1 MTKPEYDDWASNGN
15 NDNPAPCVRRIPANA
30 PVLQTLFYGKYFCG
44 TRGGESFENVIRPS
58 VDGKCPTDTSACGD
72 KTSPENTVC
81 YANLDDC
88 PITSI
93 EFTASPPS
101 GSGYAILSTG
111 VEAISLVYS
120 KTQADSLPITKTR
133 VEDLPC
139 ADPSVVSVLR
149 E

>member
-1 MTKPEYDDWASNGN
+1 VK
-15 NDNPAPCVRRIPANA
+15 
-30 PVLQTLFYGKYFCG
+30 
-44 TRGGESFENVIRPS
+44 GE
-58 VDGKCPTDTSACGD
+58 CPTGTSACSD

-81 YANLDDC
+81 YANADDC

-133 VEDLPC
+133 VEDKPC
-139 ADPSVVSVLR
+139 ADPSVVSVVAEQKLYYLELSQSEVCAEDQLNKMTYDDR
-149 E
+149 Y